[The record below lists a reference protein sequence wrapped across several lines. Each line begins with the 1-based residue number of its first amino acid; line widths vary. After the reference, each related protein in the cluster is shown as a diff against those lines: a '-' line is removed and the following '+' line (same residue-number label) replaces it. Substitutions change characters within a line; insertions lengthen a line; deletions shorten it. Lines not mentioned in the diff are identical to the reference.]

1 MKIEKIQFEAG
12 QGQHFDGVNLLRGE
26 ADGYSI
32 YAEIEVPEGASE
44 DYGYLTMKRAI
55 LEQLPELKASFWY
68 DGQEQFLAE
77 DAEADAEVYLDIYE
91 LED

>member
-1 MKIEKIQFEAG
+1 MTMNKIQFEAG

-44 DYGYLTMKRAI
+44 DYGYLTMKKAI
-55 LEQLPELKASFWY
+55 LEKLPELMADFWY
-68 DGQEQFLAE
+68 DGQEQYLAE

-91 LED
+91 AE